1 MTRALVNP
9 YHIAH
14 KNRGMLKGIAMEV
27 KITDSDLPGNQHDT
41 GSTTLDSLYADI
53 AALQRLVETLNS
65 TIKDQNT
72 IIQGLKSIIQ
82 DLKSDIQEQTAV
94 SQNQTKKVEELEKKI
109 SELMDSLEKKE
120 SELSKSKELVK
131 TMKTLLSSKE
141 VDLDALRRL
150 LFQGGREQKKDKKE
164 AASQNAEEKQKQP
177 HVNSPRRNR
186 QSNSAKTDCCDG
198 EKEKFLDFN
207 GNALAASTRDDASKE
222 IAQTIEKDGRKYAF
236 KGWKRDSE
244 KIEQVRTSVRVLSY
258 VPVYEEVLP
267 AQNDETPAVIAGMNP
282 EKDFLPKTV
291 FGFSLAAQT
300 IAERMRNRIPMNRI
314 AQEIS
319 KSLGFDVSRQQ
330 MARYSAFSAEWILPA
345 YEYLKACV
353 LKSKVLHLDETF
365 INCQAE
371 KGSRQYM
378 LVFVSE
384 KGCFYCYT
392 NTRSQTVPF
401 KIMKEQFGDGQ
412 WLSDDGDVIV
422 ISTDGWYDVEW
433 LKDEN
438 GKYKAKLV
446 GCMVHLRRYFFDI
459 YGAHPNHIDQKSE
472 EYLVSKRVVDLI
484 NEMFHRDG
492 ECSTIEER
500 TKLRQSDDFRR
511 CFEEIRQLTEKHFKI
526 VSESES
532 PKGIYTAKFI
542 KAVKY
547 SHNQWEKFT
556 RILEDG
562 AIPLDNSAAER
573 AIRDFAVLRHSMPS
587 GFGSVEGAKSAAVFS
602 SFHETCKTHGVDL
615 EDYLEFL
622 FRYMGVHRDELNDES
637 LSDERRKDIL
647 EQAMPWKFKKA

>member
-1 MTRALVNP
+1 MNP

-14 KNRGMLKGIAMEV
+14 KNRGMLKGFAMEV
-27 KITDSDLPGNQHDT
+27 KITNSDLPLSQHDT
-41 GSTTLDSLYADI
+41 GSVNLELLYAEL
-53 AALQRLVETLNS
+53 AAMRQLVETLTLTTKELKA
-65 TIKDQNT
+65 TIK
-72 IIQGLKSIIQ
+72 
-82 DLKSDIQEQTAV
+82 EQTAAIQKQDKTIEE
-94 SQNQTKKVEELEKKI
+94 QNKEIRKLTNTLK
-109 SELMDSLEKKE
+109 KKE
-120 SELSKSKELVK
+120 SELSESKELVK
-131 TMKTLLSSKE
+131 TLKTLLSSKE

-186 QSNSAKTDCCDG
+186 QSNSAKTDCCDS

-365 INCQAE
+365 ISCQAE

-384 KGCFYCYT
+384 TGCFYCYT

-412 WLSDDGDVIV
+412 WLSDDGDSIV

-511 CFEEIRQLTEKHFKI
+511 YFEEIRQLTEKHFKI
-526 VSESES
+526 ISESES
-532 PKGIYTAKFI
+532 PKKIAAAAPADG
-542 KAVKY
+542 KA
-547 SHNQWEKFT
+547 
-556 RILEDG
+556 
-562 AIPLDNSAAER
+562 
-573 AIRDFAVLRHSMPS
+573 
-587 GFGSVEGAKSAAVFS
+587 
-602 SFHETCKTHGVDL
+602 DL
-615 EDYLEFL
+615 ETTSPMCLL
-622 FRYMGVHRDELNDES
+622 HS
-637 LSDERRKDIL
+637 C
-647 EQAMPWKFKKA
+647 

>member
-1 MTRALVNP
+1 
-9 YHIAH
+9 
-14 KNRGMLKGIAMEV
+14 MEV
-27 KITDSDLPGNQHDT
+27 KITNSDLPLSQHDT
-41 GSTTLDSLYADI
+41 GSVNLELLYAEL
-53 AALQRLVETLNS
+53 AAMRQLVETLTLTTKELKA
-65 TIKDQNT
+65 TIK
-72 IIQGLKSIIQ
+72 
-82 DLKSDIQEQTAV
+82 EQTAAIQKQDKTIEE
-94 SQNQTKKVEELEKKI
+94 QNKEIRKLTNTLK
-109 SELMDSLEKKE
+109 KKE
-120 SELSKSKELVK
+120 SELSESKELVK
-131 TMKTLLSSKE
+131 TLKTLLSSKE

-164 AASQNAEEKQKQP
+164 AASQNAEEKPKQP

-186 QSNSAKTDCCDG
+186 QSNSAKTDCCDS

-365 INCQAE
+365 ISCQAE

-384 KGCFYCYT
+384 TTGCFYSYT
-392 NTRSQTVPF
+392 NTRSQSVPF
-401 KIMKEQFGDGQ
+401 KIMKAQFGDGK
-412 WLSDDGDVIV
+412 WLSDDGDSIV

-438 GKYKAKLV
+438 GKYRAKLV

-459 YGAHPNHIDQKSE
+459 YGAHQNHIDKESE
-472 EYLVSKRVVDLI
+472 EYQVSKRVVELI
-484 NEMFHRDG
+484 GEVFRRDG

-511 CFEEIRQLTEKHFKI
+511 YFEEIRQLTEKHFKI

-587 GFGSVEGAKSAAVFS
+587 GFGSVEGAKSTAVFS

-622 FRYMGVHRDELNDES
+622 FRYMGIHRDELKDKS
-637 LSDERRKDIL
+637 LSDERRNAIL
-647 EQAMPWKFKKA
+647 EQAMPWEFKKA

>member
-1 MTRALVNP
+1 MNP

-14 KNRGMLKGIAMEV
+14 KNRGMLKGFAMEV
-27 KITDSDLPGNQHDT
+27 KITNSDLPLSQHDT
-41 GSTTLDSLYADI
+41 GSVNLELLYAEL
-53 AALQRLVETLNS
+53 AAMRQLVETLTLTTKELKA
-65 TIKDQNT
+65 TIK
-72 IIQGLKSIIQ
+72 
-82 DLKSDIQEQTAV
+82 EQTAAIQKQDKTIEE
-94 SQNQTKKVEELEKKI
+94 QNKEIRKLTNTLK
-109 SELMDSLEKKE
+109 KKE
-120 SELSKSKELVK
+120 SELSESKELVK
-131 TMKTLLSSKE
+131 TLKTLLSSKE

-164 AASQNAEEKQKQP
+164 AASQNAEEKPKQP

-186 QSNSAKTDCCDG
+186 QSNSAKTDCCDS

-207 GNALAASTRDDASKE
+207 GNTLAASTKDDASKE

-365 INCQAE
+365 ISCQAE

-412 WLSDDGDVIV
+412 WLSDDGDSIV

-459 YGAHPNHIDQKSE
+459 YGAHQNHIDKESE
-472 EYLVSKRVVDLI
+472 EYQVSKRVVELI
-484 NEMFHRDG
+484 GEVFRRDG
-492 ECSTIEER
+492 ACSTIEER

-526 VSESES
+526 ISESES

-587 GFGSVEGAKSAAVFS
+587 GFGSVEGAKSTAVFS

-622 FRYMGVHRDELNDES
+622 FRYMGVHRNELNDES

-647 EQAMPWKFKKA
+647 EQAMPWEFKKA

>member
-1 MTRALVNP
+1 MATPSR
-9 YHIAH
+9 H
-14 KNRGMLKGIAMEV
+14 
-27 KITDSDLPGNQHDT
+27 LP
-41 GSTTLDSLYADI
+41 
-53 AALQRLVETLNS
+53 E
-65 TIKDQNT
+65 
-72 IIQGLKSIIQ
+72 
-82 DLKSDIQEQTAV
+82 
-94 SQNQTKKVEELEKKI
+94 
-109 SELMDSLEKKE
+109 
-120 SELSKSKELVK
+120 
-131 TMKTLLSSKE
+131 
-141 VDLDALRRL
+141 
-150 LFQGGREQKKDKKE
+150 
-164 AASQNAEEKQKQP
+164 
-177 HVNSPRRNR
+177 
-186 QSNSAKTDCCDG
+186 
-198 EKEKFLDFN
+198 
-207 GNALAASTRDDASKE
+207 DDASKE

-365 INCQAE
+365 ISCQAE

-511 CFEEIRQLTEKHFKI
+511 CFEEIRQLTEKHFEI
-526 VSESES
+526 ISESES

-573 AIRDFAVLRHSMPS
+573 AIRDFAVLRHSMSS
-587 GFGSVEGAKSAAVFS
+587 GFGSVEGAKSTAVFS

-622 FRYMGVHRDELNDES
+622 FRYMGVHRNELNDES

>member
-1 MTRALVNP
+1 MNP

-14 KNRGMLKGIAMEV
+14 KNRGTLKGIAMEV
-27 KITDSDLPGNQHDT
+27 KITDSDLPGSQHDT
-41 GSTTLDSLYADI
+41 GSTTLNSLYADI
-53 AALQRLVETLNS
+53 AALRRLVETLNS
-65 TIKDQNT
+65 TIQDQNA
-72 IIQGLKSIIQ
+72 IIQGLKAT
-82 DLKSDIQEQTAV
+82 IQELTAAV
-94 SQNQTKKVEELEKKI
+94 QKQDKTVEEQKNEI
-109 SELMDSLEKKE
+109 SKLTDLLKKKE
-120 SELSKSKELVK
+120 SELSESKELVK
-131 TMKTLLSSKE
+131 TLKTLLSSKE

-164 AASQNAEEKQKQP
+164 SASQNAEEKQKQH

-186 QSNSAKTDCCDG
+186 QSNSAKTDCCDS

-207 GNALAASTRDDASKE
+207 GNTLAASTRDDASKE

-365 INCQAE
+365 ISCQAE

-384 KGCFYCYT
+384 TTGCFYSYT
-392 NTRSQTVPF
+392 NTRSQSVPF
-401 KIMKEQFGDGQ
+401 KIMKEQFGDGK
-412 WLSDDGDVIV
+412 WLSDDGDSIV

-438 GKYKAKLV
+438 GKYRAKLV

-459 YGAHPNHIDQKSE
+459 YGAHQNHIDKESE
-472 EYLVSKRVVDLI
+472 EYQVSKRVVELI
-484 NEMFHRDG
+484 GEVFRRDG

-511 CFEEIRQLTEKHFKI
+511 YFEEIRQLTEKHFKI
-526 VSESES
+526 ISESES
-532 PKGIYTAKFI
+532 PKKIYTAKFI

-587 GFGSVEGAKSAAVFS
+587 GFGSVEGAKSTAVFS

-622 FRYMGVHRDELNDES
+622 FRYMGIHRDELKDKS

>member
-1 MTRALVNP
+1 
-9 YHIAH
+9 
-14 KNRGMLKGIAMEV
+14 MLKGIAMEV
-27 KITDSDLPGNQHDT
+27 KITSTALPGNQHDT
-41 GSTTLDSLYADI
+41 GSVNLELLYAEL
-53 AALQRLVETLNS
+53 AAMRQLVETLTLTTKELKA
-65 TIKDQNT
+65 TIKELKAT
-72 IIQGLKSIIQ
+72 IK
-82 DLKSDIQEQTAV
+82 EQTAAIQKQDKTIEE
-94 SQNQTKKVEELEKKI
+94 QNKEIRKLTNTLK
-109 SELMDSLEKKE
+109 KKE
-120 SELSKSKELVK
+120 SELSESKELVK
-131 TMKTLLSSKE
+131 TLKTLLSSKE

-164 AASQNAEEKQKQP
+164 SASQNAEEKQKQH

-236 KGWKRDSE
+236 KGWKRDPE

-365 INCQAE
+365 ISCQAE

-438 GKYKAKLV
+438 GKYRAKLV

-459 YGAHPNHIDQKSE
+459 YGAHQNHIDKESE
-472 EYLVSKRVVDLI
+472 EYQVSKRVVELI
-484 NEMFHRDG
+484 GEVFHRDG

-511 CFEEIRQLTEKHFKI
+511 YFEEIRQLTEKHFKI
-526 VSESES
+526 ISESES

-587 GFGSVEGAKSAAVFS
+587 GFGSVEGAKSTAVFS

-622 FRYMGVHRDELNDES
+622 FRYMGVHRNELNDES

>member
-1 MTRALVNP
+1 MNP

-14 KNRGMLKGIAMEV
+14 KNRGMLKGFAMEV
-27 KITDSDLPGNQHDT
+27 KITNSDLPLSQHDT
-41 GSTTLDSLYADI
+41 GSVNLELLYAEL
-53 AALQRLVETLNS
+53 AAMRQLVETLTLTTKELKA
-65 TIKDQNT
+65 TIK
-72 IIQGLKSIIQ
+72 
-82 DLKSDIQEQTAV
+82 EQTAAIQKQDKTIEE
-94 SQNQTKKVEELEKKI
+94 QNKEIRKLTNTLK
-109 SELMDSLEKKE
+109 KKE
-120 SELSKSKELVK
+120 SELSESKELVK
-131 TMKTLLSSKE
+131 TLKTLLSSKE

-164 AASQNAEEKQKQP
+164 AASQNAEEKPKQP

-186 QSNSAKTDCCDG
+186 QSNSAKTDCCDS

-207 GNALAASTRDDASKE
+207 GNTLAASTKDDASKE

-244 KIEQVRTSVRVLSY
+244 KIEQMRTSVRVSSY

-365 INCQAE
+365 ISCQAE

-384 KGCFYCYT
+384 TGCFYCYT

-401 KIMKEQFGDGQ
+401 KIMKEQFGDGK
-412 WLSDDGDVIV
+412 WLSDDGDSIV

-459 YGAHPNHIDQKSE
+459 YGAHQNHIDKESE
-472 EYLVSKRVVDLI
+472 EYQVSKRVVELI
-484 NEMFHRDG
+484 GEVFRRDG
-492 ECSTIEER
+492 ACSTIEER

-526 VSESES
+526 ISESES

-587 GFGSVEGAKSAAVFS
+587 GFGSVEGAKSTAVFS

-622 FRYMGVHRDELNDES
+622 FRYMGVHRNELNDES

-647 EQAMPWKFKKA
+647 EQAMPWEFKKA

>member
-1 MTRALVNP
+1 MNP

-14 KNRGMLKGIAMEV
+14 KNRGMLKGFAMEV
-27 KITDSDLPGNQHDT
+27 KITNSDLPLSQHDT
-41 GSTTLDSLYADI
+41 GSVNLELLYAEL
-53 AALQRLVETLNS
+53 AAMRQLVETLTLTTQELKA
-65 TIKDQNT
+65 TIK
-72 IIQGLKSIIQ
+72 
-82 DLKSDIQEQTAV
+82 EQTAAIQKQDKTIEE
-94 SQNQTKKVEELEKKI
+94 QNKEIRKLTNTLK
-109 SELMDSLEKKE
+109 KKE
-120 SELSKSKELVK
+120 SELSESKELVK
-131 TMKTLLSSKE
+131 TLKTLLSSKE

-164 AASQNAEEKQKQP
+164 AASQNAEEKPKQP

-186 QSNSAKTDCCDG
+186 QSNSAKTDCCDS

-207 GNALAASTRDDASKE
+207 GNTLAASTKDDASKE

-244 KIEQVRTSVRVLSY
+244 KIEQMRTSVRVSSY

-365 INCQAE
+365 ISCQAE

-384 KGCFYCYT
+384 TGCFYCYT

-401 KIMKEQFGDGQ
+401 KIMKEQFGDGK
-412 WLSDDGDVIV
+412 WLSDDGDSIV

-459 YGAHPNHIDQKSE
+459 YGAHQNHIDKESE
-472 EYLVSKRVVDLI
+472 EYQVSKRVVELI
-484 NEMFHRDG
+484 GEVFRRDG
-492 ECSTIEER
+492 ACSTIEER

-526 VSESES
+526 ISESES

-587 GFGSVEGAKSAAVFS
+587 GFGSVEGAKSTAVFS

-622 FRYMGVHRDELNDES
+622 FRYMGVHRNELNDES

>member
-1 MTRALVNP
+1 MNP

-131 TMKTLLSSKE
+131 TLKTLLSSKE

-365 INCQAE
+365 ISCQAE

-542 KAVKY
+542 KAVNY

-587 GFGSVEGAKSAAVFS
+587 GFGSVEGAKSTAVFS

>member
-1 MTRALVNP
+1 
-9 YHIAH
+9 
-14 KNRGMLKGIAMEV
+14 MEK
-27 KITDSDLPGNQHDT
+27 KITNSDLPVHQHDA
-41 GSTTLDSLYADI
+41 DSANLPHLYALI
-53 AALQRLVETLNS
+53 EKLTSSVQEHTT
-65 TIKDQNT
+65 TI
-72 IIQGLKSIIQ
+72 
-82 DLKSDIQEQTAV
+82 
-94 SQNQTKKVEELEKKI
+94 QNQTQKVEELEKKI
-109 SELMDSLEKKE
+109 SGLVGLLEKKE

-131 TMKTLLSSKE
+131 TLKMLLSSKE

-177 HVNSPRRNR
+177 HVNSPRRTR
-186 QSNSAKTDCCDG
+186 QSNSAKTDCCDS

-244 KIEQVRTSVRVLSY
+244 KIEQVRTSIRVLSY
-258 VPVYEEVLP
+258 VPVYEETMP
-267 AQNDETPAVIAGMNP
+267 AQNDEMPAVIAGMNP

-365 INCQAE
+365 ISCQAE

-384 KGCFYCYT
+384 TTGCFYSYT
-392 NTRSQTVPF
+392 NTRSQSVPF
-401 KIMKEQFGDGQ
+401 KIMKEQFGDGK

-459 YGAHPNHIDQKSE
+459 YGAHQNHIDKESE
-472 EYLVSKRVVDLI
+472 EYQVSKRVVELI
-484 NEMFHRDG
+484 GEVFRRDG

-511 CFEEIRQLTEKHFKI
+511 YFEEIRQLTEKHFKI
-526 VSESES
+526 ISESES
-532 PKGIYTAKFI
+532 PKKIYTAKFI

-587 GFGSVEGAKSAAVFS
+587 GFGSVEGAKSTAVFS

-622 FRYMGVHRDELNDES
+622 FRYMGVHRDELKDES
-637 LSDERRKDIL
+637 LSDERRKAIL